1 MVFTFHVPP
10 IASGQGRCDSDRV
23 IVKSYSEKFQKIEE
37 FWQVEIGPIIGV
49 FPFD

>member
-23 IVKSYSEKFQKIEE
+23 IVKNFSE
-37 FWQVEIGPIIGV
+37 FWQVEIEPIIGV